1 MNKTGKN
8 LTPPD
13 LKIQAR
19 NQILTLCDQT
29 LKAVIELYQIKDIV
43 GLGRFA
49 EARAKKVI
57 KMNKIQNVNVHFMIH
72 PSPAS
77 PIANQGWD
85 ALAQDALTKANLY
98 HVIKR
103 E

>member
-1 MNKTGKN
+1 M
-8 LTPPD
+8 
-13 LKIQAR
+13 
-19 NQILTLCDQT
+19 
-29 LKAVIELYQIKDIV
+29 IELYQIKDIV

-57 KMNKIQNVNVHFMIH
+57 QMNKIDNVNVHFMIH

-85 ALAQDALTKANLY
+85 ALAQDALTKAKIY
-98 HVIKR
+98 DIIKGK
-103 E
+103 